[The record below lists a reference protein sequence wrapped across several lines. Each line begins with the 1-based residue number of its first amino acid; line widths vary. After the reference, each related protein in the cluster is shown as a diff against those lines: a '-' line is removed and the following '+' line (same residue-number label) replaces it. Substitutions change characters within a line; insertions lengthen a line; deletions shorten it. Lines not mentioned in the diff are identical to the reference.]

1 MRTNALRQSRERE
14 RLCNYMYNII
24 REREIPYHHIH
35 NMISYSITHKH
46 ILILTLIYVMHS
58 RRLRDVDGGP
68 PARDL
73 LHATFAMPIP
83 GSQVTKAQE
92 EAQRCP
98 DS

>member
-1 MRTNALRQSRERE
+1 
-14 RLCNYMYNII
+14 
-24 REREIPYHHIH
+24 
-35 NMISYSITHKH
+35 
-46 ILILTLIYVMHS
+46 MHS